1 MSDSKDITEFHPV
14 KDAFVPIIK
23 MEYCGV
29 SIDLIFASLPTMSSI
44 PPSPDQKDWNLL
56 DSSVLRGLDDTAMR
70 SVNGTRV
77 TAEML
82 DAVPQVKSF
91 RHALRAIKLWSTRES
106 EYPGLKMCF

>member
-44 PPSPDQKDWNLL
+44 PPDMSLL
-56 DSSVLRGLDDTAMR
+56 DRSLLRGLDDTAMR

-91 RHALRAIKLWSTRES
+91 RHALRAVKLWSGS
-106 EYPGLKMCF
+106 